1 VESSVCLAE
10 SASQLASF
18 VVDNYRQENH
28 LRVASQG
35 KPGANVENGRREMM
49 VDLSRLNKILEYDQS
64 DLVITLESGLGL
76 RALNQELL
84 ERGQFFPVIAGAS
97 ELSLSDL
104 VAAGDGGAL
113 ETGFGYL
120 RTKLLGAKLHYK
132 YGREF
137 RLGGKVVKN
146 VTGYDL
152 PKLLVGARGSLGIAS
167 SFSLRLWA
175 RPQQFTLFFVGGT
188 ADRLFRLL
196 GRLFTC
202 GFPLTVAELFSAYDL
217 PDGIEIDT
225 TGKCFLLL
233 GVAGSFEIVEN
244 LLIELKASLRDFS
257 VVEYDFAHLGES
269 DSACDLQTRLL
280 LAPPEAPYVE
290 LAASS
295 CAARQ
300 VFLKMVEKNS
310 QVQLRLRLSCGR
322 LYFKAT
328 AVDGWRSIIVSLKEI
343 LANFSIASQLGDYEN
358 FPVSVQFRDQN
369 ENDSYTLLD
378 LGLSDSHNKLLI
390 KQKVREVFDPLAC
403 FAPEVNFQLASSDEF
418 FLAQAMVK
426 K

>member
-1 VESSVCLAE
+1 M
-10 SASQLASF
+10 
-18 VVDNYRQENH
+18 
-28 LRVASQG
+28 RVASQG
-35 KPGANVENGRREMM
+35 KLAAHSRSGRRQMM

-76 RALNQELL
+76 RALNQQLL
-84 ERGQFFPVIAGAS
+84 EHGQFFPVISPGDEMS
-97 ELSLSDL
+97 FSDL
-104 VAAGDGGAL
+104 LAVGDGGAL

-120 RTKLLGAKLHYK
+120 RSKLLGAKLHYK

-188 ADRLFRLL
+188 IDRLFRLL
-196 GRLFTC
+196 HRLWSC
-202 GFPLTVAELFSAYDL
+202 GFPLTVAELFAAYDL

-244 LLIELKASLRDFS
+244 LRIELKASLSDFS
-257 VVEYDFAHLGES
+257 VFEYDFSHLGES
-269 DSACDLQTRLL
+269 DSACDSQTRLL
-280 LAPPEAPYVE
+280 LAPPEVPYVE
-290 LAASS
+290 LSASS
-295 CAARQ
+295 CASRQ
-300 VFLKMVEKNS
+300 VFLKMFEKNS
-310 QVQLRLRLSCGR
+310 QVQLRLRPFCGR

-328 AVDGWRSIIVSLKEI
+328 AIDGWRSIIVSLREI
-343 LANFSIASQLGDYEN
+343 LASFPIASQLRDYET
-358 FPVSVQFRDQN
+358 FPVSVQFRDQS
-369 ENDSYTLLD
+369 ENDSYALLD
-378 LGLSDSHNKLLI
+378 LGLPDSHDKFLI
-390 KQKVREVFDPLAC
+390 KQKVRAVFDPLAC
-403 FAPEVNFQLASSDEF
+403 FAPEVNFQPASSEEF
-418 FLAQAMVK
+418 FSALAMVK
-426 K
+426 Q